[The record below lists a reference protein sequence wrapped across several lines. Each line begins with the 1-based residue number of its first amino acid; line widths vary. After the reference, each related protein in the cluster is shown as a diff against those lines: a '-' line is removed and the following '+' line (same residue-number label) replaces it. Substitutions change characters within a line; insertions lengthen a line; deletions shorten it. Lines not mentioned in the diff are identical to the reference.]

1 MWWFSG
7 GGVVCMYVCIFG
19 IMTNIKQY
27 GDQTTVRLA
36 LEARTRTLTAVILP
50 DNTFD

>member
-1 MWWFSG
+1 MY
-7 GGVVCMYVCIFG
+7 VCMYVCILG
-19 IMTNIKQY
+19 IMTDIKQY

-36 LEARTRTLTAVILP
+36 LEARARTSTVVILP